1 MVEQKKK
8 GKKVVKKET
17 TKVKEKTREV
27 PFKNYLILTFVCLV
41 TLGIIV
47 FSSIVYNRE
56 EKKRLETPVISG
68 VLAEIK
74 KEDIDNYVVEN
85 ESFFLYIGTASDYN
99 CREVEEDL
107 IKYFD
112 RRDIKNETIYLNLTN
127 ETELNKFYEE
137 FNSKYVINDY
147 SKLKAYP
154 AFIIFKD
161 GKVLDLV
168 QRGENQK
175 LNIGDIDRVLDE
187 YSY

>member
-1 MVEQKKK
+1 MVDQKKK
-8 GKKVVKKET
+8 VKKVEKKET

-27 PFKNYLILTFVCLV
+27 PFKNYLILTFVCLL

-47 FSSIVYNRE
+47 FSSIMYTRE
-56 EKKRLETPVISG
+56 EKKKLETPVISG

-74 KEDIDNYVVEN
+74 KEDINNYVVEN

-99 CREVEEDL
+99 SREVETDL
-107 IKYFD
+107 IKYFG
-112 RRDIKNETIYLNLTN
+112 RRDIKNDTIYLNLTGDN
-127 ETELNKFYEE
+127 DVKKFYED
-137 FNSKYVINDY
+137 FNSKYVVNDY

-168 QRGENQK
+168 QRGDNQK

-187 YSY
+187 YGY

>member
-8 GKKVVKKET
+8 IKKVVKKE
-17 TKVKEKTREV
+17 KAPKEKTREV
-27 PFKNYLILTFVCLV
+27 PFKNYMILALICLF

-47 FSSIVYNRE
+47 FSSIMYTRE
-56 EKKRLETPVISG
+56 EKKKLETPVISG

-74 KEDIDNYVVEN
+74 KEDINNYVVEN

-99 CREVEEDL
+99 SREVETDL
-107 IKYFD
+107 IKYFG
-112 RRDIKNETIYLNLTN
+112 RRDIKNDTIYLNLTGDN
-127 ETELNKFYEE
+127 DVKKFYED
-137 FNSKYVINDY
+137 FNSKYVVNDY

-168 QRGENQK
+168 QRGDNQK

-187 YSY
+187 YGY

>member
-8 GKKVVKKET
+8 VKKVEK
-17 TKVKEKTREV
+17 KVKTTTEKTREV
-27 PFKNYLILTFVCLV
+27 PFKNYMILALICLF

-47 FSSIVYNRE
+47 FSSIMYTRE
-56 EKKRLETPVISG
+56 EKKKLETPVISG

-74 KEDIDNYVVEN
+74 KEDINNYVVEN

-99 CREVEEDL
+99 SREVETDL
-107 IKYFD
+107 IKYFG
-112 RRDIKNETIYLNLTN
+112 RRDIKNDTIYLNLTGDN
-127 ETELNKFYEE
+127 DVKKFYED
-137 FNSKYVINDY
+137 FNSKYVVNDY

-168 QRGENQK
+168 QRGDNQK

-187 YSY
+187 YGY